1 MRARAV
7 AFWQRWFCG
16 PIGARWGRLGLFGV
30 AVAVAWC
37 VSHFFLHDRYDRW
50 FLWGMAALWTA
61 CVAATVYGT
70 ARWGARGLGV
80 VGTLAGDALLYAL
93 LIGADG
99 VWFRDLVRAFLAA
112 GGLVLAAGLARWGV
126 DLRRGRGREEAA

>member
-1 MRARAV
+1 MISSV
-7 AFWQRWFCG
+7 S
-16 PIGARWGRLGLFGV
+16 GV
-30 AVAVAWC
+30 
-37 VSHFFLHDRYDRW
+37 
-50 FLWGMAALWTA
+50 WTEA

-112 GGLVLAAGLARWGV
+112 GGLVGGGGGAGGGVARGGGG
-126 DLRRGRGREEAA
+126 GRVEAA